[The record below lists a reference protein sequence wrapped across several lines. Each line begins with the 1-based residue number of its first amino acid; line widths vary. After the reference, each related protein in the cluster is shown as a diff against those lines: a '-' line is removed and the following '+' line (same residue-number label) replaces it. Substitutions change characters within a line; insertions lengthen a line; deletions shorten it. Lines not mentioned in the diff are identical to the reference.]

1 MASDFYEALGVPRTA
16 DKGEIQQ
23 AYRRLARQ
31 FHPDIN
37 HDPAAEDRFKEISE
51 AYSVL
56 TDDALRAKYDQFG
69 PNFRQV
75 PDDYARRSQGRRS
88 AASPGGSSPG
98 GTRIRFSDDPGMG
111 GVSMDDLFASIFG
124 DREGGMSVPGADQQ
138 VQLELTLEEAYHG
151 GRKHI
156 RLPGDPPRE
165 YDVTIPR
172 GVVDGQRIRLQ
183 GEGGH
188 GFGEGERGD
197 LFLVVKI
204 APHKRFRLDGR
215 NISTTVSVAPWEA
228 ALGATIVIET
238 PGGEVKLKM
247 PEGTSS
253 GRRLRLRGEGLPKP
267 RSGAGDLI
275 AEIQIVVPRKLSR
288 RERGLFEQLADVS
301 DFDPR
306 AAS

>member
-1 MASDFYEALGVPRTA
+1 MATDFYEALGVPHTA
-16 DKGEIQQ
+16 DKKEIQQ
-23 AYRRLARQ
+23 AYRTLARQ

-51 AYSVL
+51 AYAVL
-56 TDDALRAKYDQFG
+56 TDDTMRAKYDQFG

-75 PDDYARRSQGRRS
+75 PDDYAKRSRARRS
-88 AASPGGSSPG
+88 AASPGGASSG
-98 GTRIRFSDDPGMG
+98 ATRIRFSDDPGTSG
-111 GVSMDDLFASIFG
+111 INMDDLFASFFG
-124 DREGGMSVPGADQQ
+124 DREGGASVPGADQQ

-197 LFLVVKI
+197 LYLVVKI
-204 APHKRFRLDGR
+204 APHKKFRLDGR
-215 NISTTVSVAPWEA
+215 NIFTTVPVAPWEA

-238 PGGEVKLKM
+238 PGGEVKLKV

-288 RERGLFEQLADVS
+288 RERRLLEQLADVS
-301 DFDPR
+301 DFNPR
-306 AAS
+306 VSS